1 MIAGVFEK
9 KLIPRTDAVMDG
21 VMDLDDMDLL
31 ITTKHF
37 RRIAPPE
44 GRGAGALSRFPLSP

>member
-44 GRGAGALSRFPLSP
+44 GGGALSRFPLSP